1 MLIRF
6 AQAEVGVLGSGL
18 KSVKRDLQEYELK
31 FVKSAPAVSPP
42 WRTPTLPP
50 SPSLSPRRLYKS
62 RIVIKIA
69 NAGKISRLHDHRSL
83 THSTGVPKPRSTPRG
98 W

>member
-31 FVKSAPAVSPP
+31 FVKSAPRCFAAV
-42 WRTPTLPP
+42 
-50 SPSLSPRRLYKS
+50 
-62 RIVIKIA
+62 A
-69 NAGKISRLHDHRSL
+69 NAHVAAIPITFTKEI
-83 THSTGVPKPRSTPRG
+83 V
-98 W
+98 

>member
-31 FVKSAPAVSPP
+31 FVKSAP
-42 WRTPTLPP
+42 
-50 SPSLSPRRLYKS
+50 PRRFAA
-62 RIVIKIA
+62 VA
-69 NAGKISRLHDHRSL
+69 NAHVAAIPITFTKEI
-83 THSTGVPKPRSTPRG
+83 V
-98 W
+98 